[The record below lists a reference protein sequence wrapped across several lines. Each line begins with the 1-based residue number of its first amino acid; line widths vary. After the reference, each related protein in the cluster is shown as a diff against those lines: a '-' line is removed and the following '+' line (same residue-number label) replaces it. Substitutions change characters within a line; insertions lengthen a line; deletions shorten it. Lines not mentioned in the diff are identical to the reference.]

1 MRLHADPAPGYG
13 PVMATMSM
21 NTVIHRAFRRDL
33 RRFLDA
39 LSGFRDGDHE
49 RATQL
54 GTAWE
59 NFYAQLTDH
68 HEGEH
73 AIAWPAMESVGVSK
87 QLLATFDQE
96 HDRMAAA
103 LEDTRQAMTTFRS
116 TATAGDAALARA
128 SMEHL
133 QAVTV
138 AHLDHEEQEVEPV
151 YLQHADGPE
160 MKAMGKQFAKVSPT
174 KGGTFFAWVT
184 DGATPEEMAALT
196 ESVPKPVLK
205 ILSGVFGR
213 GYRRDVAPVWRS

>member
-1 MRLHADPAPGYG
+1 MT
-13 PVMATMSM
+13 TMSM

-33 RRFLDA
+33 TRFVGA
-39 LSGFRDGDHE
+39 LSAFRDGDRP

-54 GTAWE
+54 GKAWD

-73 AIAWPAMESVGVSK
+73 AIAWPAMESIGVSRD
-87 QLLATFDQE
+87 LLATFDEE
-96 HDRMAAA
+96 HDRMAQA
-103 LEDTRQAMTTFRS
+103 LEEARGAMTTFRS
-116 TATAGDAALARA
+116 TATASDAAAARA

-133 QAVTV
+133 QTVTV
-138 AHLDHEEQEVEPV
+138 AHLDHEEQEIEPV

-160 MKAMGKQFAKVSPT
+160 IKAMGKQFAKVSPA

-184 DGATPEEMAALT
+184 DGATAEEMAALT

-205 ILSGVFGR
+205 VLAGVFGR
-213 GYRRDVAPVWRS
+213 GYRRDVAPVWRA